1 MLNVI
6 HMLHNVQ
13 HAGDVHLSLRAA
25 TLATRLTDHLLQA
38 AMRRPTIRQAEIQ
51 AFPPSPQPLK
61 LPMGRT
67 HQPS

>member
-38 AMRRPTIRQAEIQ
+38 AMQRPIIRQAEIQ
-51 AFPPSPQPLK
+51 AFPPSPPASQAPH
-61 LPMGRT
+61 GT
-67 HQPS
+67 HQHS